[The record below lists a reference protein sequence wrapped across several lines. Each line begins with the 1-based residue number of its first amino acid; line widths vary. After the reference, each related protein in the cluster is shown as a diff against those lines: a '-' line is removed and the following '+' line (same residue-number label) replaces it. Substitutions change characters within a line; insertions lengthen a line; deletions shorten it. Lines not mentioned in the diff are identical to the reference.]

1 MPGISARA
9 TIASLVLAV
18 TTFPAEAANSEDI
31 TAKVGV
37 HVRNFSEASGTIVQ
51 KAEAECQPAFLRA
64 GIRITWNN
72 ASADI
77 AWEGPDIVFRAAIL
91 PRAPRSR
98 DIDVFGSA
106 RLKERE
112 GVQLFVYYDRVIA
125 LSRRF
130 ELPVYLVLSGA
141 LMHELGHLLLRSSE
155 HSVAGAMV
163 GVWGKRELDQ
173 LGQGLL
179 GFTPEQR
186 LQLSSNARSSTT
198 RH

>member
-1 MPGISARA
+1 MQASSARA
-9 TIASLVLAV
+9 AVSLVLAA
-18 TTFPAEAANSEDI
+18 TTFDAQAADSEDI
-31 TAKVGV
+31 TAKIGV
-37 HVRNFSEASGTIVQ
+37 HVRNFSEATGTIVQ

-64 GIRITWNN
+64 GITITWNN
-72 ASADI
+72 SSADI
-77 AWEGPDIVFRAAIL
+77 TWEGPDIVFRAAIL
-91 PRAPRSR
+91 PQAPRSR

-106 RLKERE
+106 RPKERD

-130 ELPVYLVLSGA
+130 ELPVHLVLSGA
-141 LMHELGHLLLRSSE
+141 LMHELGHLLLQSSE

-198 RH
+198 RR